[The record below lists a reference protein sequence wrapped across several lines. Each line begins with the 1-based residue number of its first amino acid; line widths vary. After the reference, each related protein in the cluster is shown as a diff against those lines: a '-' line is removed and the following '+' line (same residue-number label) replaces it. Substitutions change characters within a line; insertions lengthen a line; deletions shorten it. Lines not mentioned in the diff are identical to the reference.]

1 MPAHD
6 ASAPPA
12 GTSRAFVKCVLSG
25 DSLVLKESATSPP
38 ASERTV
44 SLAYLVSP
52 RLASSKRGQANDEP
66 YAYDARE
73 TMRRVL
79 VGKDIALRVDYSNP
93 TTGREFCS
101 VYAMSPKTREW
112 VNVALLSLQR
122 GCVKLRD
129 EPPRS
134 ALPID
139 YALLQEAQRRA
150 QEARTGLWSDKSPP
164 AITLIQTTD
173 PAAFVKQ
180 YKGQTLTGIVEHVRD
195 GGCVKIRVLLDNGH
209 THHFLWTTFSGIK
222 APMLKPQGSDAP
234 EPYAEAARDF
244 VEARL
249 LQREVQLLAEDVVP
263 GPNTSN
269 GVLATVL
276 HPVGN
281 IAHFLLREGLA
292 KVHDW
297 TAAAATGG
305 PAPLRA
311 AEQYAKDRRLNLW
324 ADYTGPAAGT
334 TNNGAA
340 AAASTPTT
348 QSATRF
354 SGTVTRILG
363 PDVLQVRSNYTNT
376 DIKLWLS
383 SVRAPRREGPE
394 AGYVHVAREWL
405 RTRAIGKQVDV
416 HVDYTRAAQGEFDA
430 RTCATVTLAG
440 ADGTNLAV
448 ELIAQG
454 LACVQRPRR
463 GEEDQRARD
472 VDAMIAAEAAAQ
484 AAGKGVHSG
493 KPAPPAPR
501 INDVSETPAKA
512 RQFLPFLQR
521 AGAKRVHAVAEHVVN
536 GSRLRVV
543 IPRESAKLAVVLAG
557 IRVPRQGEPG
567 AEEALALTSSLAMQR
582 DVQIEVDAVD
592 KTGAFIATVHVPDA
606 QGKMKNL
613 AVALLEAGWASIH
626 EYSADQS
633 AYGNQLYAA
642 ERSAKADKAGLWAF
656 EEDEDEDGAEAA
668 AKEAAK
674 KLEQMSV
681 ADAAPTVT
689 KNLAPVTVS
698 EIVTAA
704 HFYLQS
710 MAPDAVA
717 NLENMMAQFAA
728 YHASPAATATAAP
741 SPLKAGDHVSAK
753 FTADN
758 QWYRARVRKVFGNG
772 TATVVYYDYG
782 NVETVP
788 VATHIRA
795 LPAQFTKL
803 PPQAQEARL
812 AYVRA
817 PTSTGAF
824 ADDAADALD
833 RLRDL
838 TEGKKLIANLDLVK
852 GGTVWV
858 TLFDPATARPDA
870 GSPIGLDV
878 GTSINADL
886 LADGYV
892 VLDTGK
898 SAAPAAPATGR
909 GGRGGRGQQQQV
921 QQASDV
927 PQGPRVPQAFVDA
940 FQDAMDEARRDHR
953 GIWRYGEVDLAE
965 I

>member
-12 GTSRAFVKCVLSG
+12 GTSRAFVKCILSG

-276 HPVGN
+276 HP
-281 IAHFLLREGLA
+281 
-292 KVHDW
+292 
-297 TAAAATGG
+297 
-305 PAPLRA
+305 
-311 AEQYAKDRRLNLW
+311 
-324 ADYTGPAAGT
+324 
-334 TNNGAA
+334 
-340 AAASTPTT
+340 
-348 QSATRF
+348 
-354 SGTVTRILG
+354 
-363 PDVLQVRSNYTNT
+363 
-376 DIKLWLS
+376 
-383 SVRAPRREGPE
+383 
-394 AGYVHVAREWL
+394 
-405 RTRAIGKQVDV
+405 
-416 HVDYTRAAQGEFDA
+416 
-430 RTCATVTLAG
+430 
-440 ADGTNLAV
+440 
-448 ELIAQG
+448 
-454 LACVQRPRR
+454 
-463 GEEDQRARD
+463 
-472 VDAMIAAEAAAQ
+472 
-484 AAGKGVHSG
+484 
-493 KPAPPAPR
+493 
-501 INDVSETPAKA
+501 
-512 RQFLPFLQR
+512 FLPFLQR

-567 AEEALALTSSLAMQR
+567 AEEAMALTSSLAMQR

-642 ERSAKADKAGLWAF
+642 ERSAKAEKAGLWAF
-656 EEDEDEDGAEAA
+656 EEDEDEEGAEAA

-681 ADAAPTVT
+681 AEAAPTVT

-717 NLENMMAQFAA
+717 NLENMMAQFAT

-758 QWYRARVRKVFGNG
+758 QWYRARVRKVLNNG

-788 VATHIRA
+788 TATHIRA
-795 LPAQFTKL
+795 LPAHFTKL

-817 PTSTGAF
+817 PTATGAF

-833 RLRDL
+833 RLRMN
-838 TEGKKLIANLDLVK
+838 G
-852 GGTVWV
+852 
-858 TLFDPATARPDA
+858 P
-870 GSPIGLDV
+870 
-878 GTSINADL
+878 
-886 LADGYV
+886 
-892 VLDTGK
+892 GK
-898 SAAPAAPATGR
+898 SI
-909 GGRGGRGQQQQV
+909 V
-921 QQASDV
+921 
-927 PQGPRVPQAFVDA
+927 
-940 FQDAMDEARRDHR
+940 
-953 GIWRYGEVDLAE
+953 LAL
-965 I
+965 